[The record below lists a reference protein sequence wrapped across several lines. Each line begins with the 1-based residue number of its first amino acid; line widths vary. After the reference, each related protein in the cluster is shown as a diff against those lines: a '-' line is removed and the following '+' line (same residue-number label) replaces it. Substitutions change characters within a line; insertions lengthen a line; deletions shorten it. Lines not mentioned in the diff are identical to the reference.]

1 MINFLKYRSVYFAI
15 SAVVICIGIF
25 SIFRWGYIFSVEF
38 VGGTQLGYT
47 VERTIDAGQ
56 VRRFVQSQ
64 NIEVID
70 AVVHKNI
77 LAIRTKALDEKQQ
90 AALHTKLQQKF
101 KQKLDIQTTETVG
114 PTLGAETMKKTAIAA
129 VLAILGILLYT
140 TFAFKSAN
148 FAMSAV
154 LAMLH
159 DLLVL
164 LGMYSLLSH
173 FMRAEF
179 DTLFV
184 TAVLTTLSFSVHDT
198 IVIFD
203 KIREYRREYGTGNLV
218 HYANRALTETMV
230 RSVNNSM
237 TIVFMLLALILLGG
251 DTIRFFAV
259 ALLIGTVTG
268 TYSSPFVATPILV
281 VLEKMKKK

>member
-1 MINFLKYRSVYFAI
+1 MINFLKYRFVYFAI
-15 SAVVICIGIF
+15 STVVIGIGLF

-101 KQKLDIQTTETVG
+101 KQKFDIQTTETVG

-251 DTIRFFAV
+251 ETIRFFAV